1 MNYFFLCW
9 GHGFTNLPQ
18 IIGKSI
24 PHIIASQ
31 LAHTMVTAWAGFQIK
46 DTATFKADFSRL
58 VTHGA
63 CAVNLLP
70 RYWEERSRIEI
81 PLLALNVG
89 AMLISAFLTWRL
101 VEVCLTVTAHYPV
114 LTCSIAIRMA
124 NFPPP
129 RCFSNDKPRVQACAD
144 TVHQYS
150 AISVIY
156 GHLYRSVD

>member
-1 MNYFFLCW
+1 MNSL
-9 GHGFTNLPQ
+9 Q
-18 IIGKSI
+18 ILQKSI
-24 PHIIASQ
+24 AHIIAAQ
-31 LAHTMVTAWAGFQIK
+31 LAHTVVTAWAGFQIK
-46 DTATFKADFSRL
+46 DTANFKADFSRL

-89 AMLISAFLTWRL
+89 AMLISAFLTWKL

-114 LTCSIAIRMA
+114 LTYFIAIWMA
-124 NFPPP
+124 NFQPS
-129 RCFSNDKPRVQACAD
+129 RCFPDDQPRVQACAD
-144 TVHQYS
+144 TVHQYP

-156 GHLYRSVD
+156 GRLYRSVDRSAAER